1 MIMLTFENFN
11 TVFKIIKLFLSI
23 SFTLCLNILLLY
35 YYLIRLIYHYTV
47 YISLFILFIDI
58 NTTLN

>member
-1 MIMLTFENFN
+1 MIILTFENFN
-11 TVFKIIKLFLSI
+11 TGFKIIKLFLSI

-47 YISLFILFIDI
+47 YIPLFILFIDI